1 MSKNKLPSQK
11 IINREFAIELP
22 FVPHDNRYHAEIQ
35 CEGEI
40 AMRYV
45 CCIGNTLKEL
55 AIDITHELC
64 KAQHR
69 LPQIVQVLDI
79 FNKNDITKDFI
90 HDYNKG
96 VYNG

>member
-55 AIDITHELC
+55 AIDITTELC